1 MPSVLAMAK
10 SSAYWVAGLLVCAL
24 IAIAGLTLAPQDSDA
39 AGAATPE
46 APATTTAPTTPAAA
60 TVAEPSTATLEAID
74 TDADFSVAAVD
85 VDTGETL
92 TYGDGSFD
100 TASIVK
106 VDILA
111 ALLHR
116 AQRDG
121 RTLTGSEQALATAMI
136 ERSDNAAATTLFNAV
151 GGKTGLDAFNDV
163 IGLDD
168 TVVGS
173 NGNWGLTQTTAV
185 DQLRLLEVV
194 FGDDS
199 VLTADSQAYEQGLM
213 SHVVEAQS
221 FGVSAAADD
230 PDDAALKVG
239 YLQRSVTGLWDVTSI
254 GEIEAGGHTYL
265 VAVLTDGNA
274 SYDGG
279 VALADA
285 VARAAV
291 SGLSAI

>member
-1 MPSVLAMAK
+1 MAK

>member
-1 MPSVLAMAK
+1 MPSVLGMAK
-10 SSAYWVAGLLVCAL
+10 SSAYWAAGLLVSAL
-24 IAIAGLTLAPQDSDA
+24 IAITGPTLASQGSDA
-39 AGAATPE
+39 AAGVTPQTS
-46 APATTTAPTTPAAA
+46 ATTTAPTTPAAA
-60 TVAEPSTATLEAID
+60 TVAEPSTAALEAID
-74 TDADFSVAAVD
+74 TGADFSAAAVD
-85 VDTGETL
+85 LDTGETL

-111 ALLHR
+111 ALLHQ
-116 AQRDG
+116 AQGDG

-136 ERSDNAAATTLFNAV
+136 ERSDNTAATTLFNAT
-151 GGKTGLDAFNDV
+151 GGRAGLDAFNDV

-173 NGNWGLTQTTAV
+173 NGNWGLTQTTAA

-213 SHVVEAQS
+213 SHVVEAQN

-230 PDDAALKVG
+230 PDEAALKVG
-239 YLQRSVTGLWDVTSI
+239 YLQRSATGLWDVTSI
-254 GEIEAGGHTYL
+254 GEIEADGHTYL
-265 VAVLTDGNA
+265 VAVLSDGNA
-274 SYDGG
+274 TFDSG
-279 VALADA
+279 VALVDQVAEA
-285 VARAAV
+285 VV
-291 SGLSAI
+291 EGLS